1 MVTRLHVILQSHLD
15 MRYKPLSQNR
25 IEVFSMGMLLRHRPN
40 NAAPSADDEFYKKAE
55 QAYKEQQAKEQA
67 AEADSAKAPS
77 PRGRKRRT
85 E

>member
-1 MVTRLHVILQSHLD
+1 
-15 MRYKPLSQNR
+15 
-25 IEVFSMGMLLRHRPN
+25 MGMLLRHRPN

-55 QAYKEQQAKEQA
+55 QAYKEQRAKEQA